1 MFSVYHNMVNK
12 DEYNTVILRYVMAR
26 DLTDLFCN
34 SIKAINPFITN
45 PFYSRGTVSVG
56 CGPTPTSL

>member
-1 MFSVYHNMVNK
+1 MVNK